1 MHWSYKSCEDSRW
14 EPRRIGVG
22 GVQEAGEEG
31 TGSRSSKR
39 AGSQREL
46 HLQNTN
52 FGHLLN

>member
-46 HLQNTN
+46 HLQNAN
-52 FGHLLN
+52 FGHL